1 MVRILPL
8 LLIGLLC
15 TACKKSQRSALPPAT
30 PAQQQLATHNQ
41 AAQPRVPP
49 CTLITKEEVGEIQ
62 RATITDAKG
71 SAGLS
76 GTMLMSQC
84 YYSAKEPNMSV
95 SLAVIEHN
103 PQDASA
109 PDARTYWNE
118 SLRRLTGETHDQE
131 NSAEEKD
138 SRRSETSEEKE
149 NRLAPKKVDGVG
161 EEAYWSGTRFG
172 GALYILAKDAIIRVS
187 VGGPGDEQAKLQKS
201 KQLAQKALVR
211 LP

>member
-1 MVRILPL
+1 
-8 LLIGLLC
+8 
-15 TACKKSQRSALPPAT
+15 
-30 PAQQQLATHNQ
+30 
-41 AAQPRVPP
+41 
-49 CTLITKEEVGEIQ
+49 
-62 RATITDAKG
+62 
-71 SAGLS
+71 
-76 GTMLMSQC
+76 
-84 YYSAKEPNMSV
+84 MSV

-118 SLRRLTGETHDQE
+118 GLRRLTGETHDQE

-138 SRRSETSEEKE
+138 NRRSETSEEKE
-149 NRLAPKKVDGVG
+149 NRLPPKKVDGVG

>member
-15 TACKKSQRSALPPAT
+15 TACKKSQRSALAPAT
-30 PAQQQLATHNQ
+30 PAQQHLATHNQ

-49 CTLITKEEVGEIQ
+49 CTFITKEEVGEIQ

-201 KQLAQKALVR
+201 KQLAQKALSR